1 MPEFTPYE
9 ARITRGRRRGQVA
22 RVVGAMNT
30 NEGRRLTC
38 KFRDGSYEMILERYT
53 EPLKH
58 EPNPAHGHR
67 ARRTERR
74 EQRLLD
80 EVDDFPSFNQ

>member
-1 MPEFTPYE
+1 MPKFTPYE

-22 RVVGAMNT
+22 RVVGAMDT

-53 EPLKH
+53 EPVT
-58 EPNPAHGHR
+58 AR
-67 ARRTERR
+67 A
-74 EQRLLD
+74 
-80 EVDDFPSFNQ
+80 